1 MTVPKDGSTAC
12 KSLYRLSRLLLQPP
26 SRGAADRETKE
37 ALTRELIDLQP
48 AEFED
53 LLSLA
58 GSHHVIVRALE
69 AFLWQAEDSQ
79 NSPNLD
85 RARSALEAERARI
98 RTALPILHRICQEFH
113 GLGFG
118 PVVIKSLDHLPDLG
132 SDLDLYAD
140 TKPNVIVTLMK
151 ERFGATV
158 APRSWGDCLANKWNF
173 MVPGLPELVEIHV
186 GRLGQTG
193 EQVVLASSL
202 MLRTRKI
209 SVGSMEFRVPSIADR
224 LLISILQRMYRHFY
238 FRLCDIVDCVQL
250 AESEGIDY
258 FALRAQAEATDIWQ
272 GAATYMRI
280 VSDYAAGY
288 RGKGLNLPEFVNT
301 SARFG
306 GDALYFGH
314 GFLRVPIL
322 PKAGN
327 LYMLQL
333 GAGLRRMHLRNS
345 ARLSLL
351 PMLAAAAA
359 IGKKVTGS
367 DKGIW

>member
-1 MTVPKDGSTAC
+1 MTVPKEGSTAC

-26 SRGAADRETKE
+26 IRGADDLEDKE
-37 ALTRELIDLQP
+37 AFVRELIHLQP
-48 AEFED
+48 EEFED
-53 LLSLA
+53 LLALA

-69 AFLWQAEDSQ
+69 AFLQEAGDME
-79 NSPNLD
+79 NSAIVD
-85 RARSALEAERARI
+85 RAKSALEAERARI
-98 RTALPILHRICQEFH
+98 RTALPILHQICQEFH

-158 APRSWGDCLANKWNF
+158 ASRSWGDCLANKWNF
-173 MVPGLPELVEIHV
+173 MVPGMPELVEIHV

-202 MLRTRKI
+202 VLHTRKI
-209 SVGSMEFRVPSIADR
+209 SVGDMDFRVPSIADR

-250 AESEGIDY
+250 AETEGIDY
-258 FALRAQAEATDIWQ
+258 HSLRTRAEAADIWQ
-272 GAATYMRI
+272 GAATYLAI
-280 VSDYAAGY
+280 ISDYATSY
-288 RGKGLNLPEFVNT
+288 RGKGLDLPEFVKT

-333 GAGLRRMHLRNS
+333 GAGLRRLQLRNS